1 MCTPRHARHG
11 HDDARARHGRDDA
24 RDNRTRRHHDRG
36 DDDGDHARDHRVL
49 LVDDALDLGHV
60 SSNHHLRLDG
70 DDDAHAPLLH
80 EAS

>member
-11 HDDARARHGRDDA
+11 HDDAHARHDRDDA

-36 DDDGDHARDHRVL
+36 DD
-49 LVDDALDLGHV
+49 
-60 SSNHHLRLDG
+60 
-70 DDDAHAPLLH
+70 AHAPLLH

>member
-11 HDDARARHGRDDA
+11 HDDA
-24 RDNRTRRHHDRG
+24 
-36 DDDGDHARDHRVL
+36 HARDHRRHRD
-49 LVDDALDLGHV
+49 DDARDHGHG
-60 SSNHHLRLDG
+60 SSNHHRRHDG